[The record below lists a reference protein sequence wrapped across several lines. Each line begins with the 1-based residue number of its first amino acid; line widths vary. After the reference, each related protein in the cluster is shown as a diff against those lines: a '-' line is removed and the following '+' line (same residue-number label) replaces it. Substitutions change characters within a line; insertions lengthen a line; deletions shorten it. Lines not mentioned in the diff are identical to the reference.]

1 MMRRLLLINLLLL
14 GITLALADDSKL
26 DTLFEDLDITPGM
39 VDKLGSDDK
48 AVVTAT
54 ISEVL
59 RKHLAKKDISL
70 GISPEEARF
79 SQNLAN
85 KCQDQTSCGCRV
97 ESRGVQVYAAIKRS
111 SSFSTSN
118 KLFEDAGIFLE
129 AMLDAEVGA
138 FGDIRGKFNI
148 RYIRDIKLRK
158 KRSPGWGKK
167 FKKSFKKRGKRFKK
181 SFKKVWKKVVKNP
194 IKKINRE
201 LIERP
206 IKNLKCARLVRK
218 TVGFNLVS
226 TGVVKIGI
234 RLSVGNMSFT
244 EADGGMLLSFVPN
257 FDIVGQIDSWNLDQV
272 KASKCVERLAG
283 LKVLSYC
290 GFLEKKARNEIEK
303 NMKKIQTVK
312 LPAVIEKL
320 ERKLKA
326 KIGKAVSI
334 LIPLE
339 FTG

>member
-14 GITLALADDSKL
+14 GITLALAGDSRL

-54 ISEVL
+54 IAEVL

-129 AMLDAEVGA
+129 AMVDAEVGA
-138 FGDIRGKFNI
+138 YGDIRGKFNI
-148 RYIRDIKLRK
+148 RDIRDIKFRK

-167 FKKSFKKRGKRFKK
+167 FKK

-206 IKNLKCARLVRK
+206 IKKLKCARLVRK